1 METRELPTWLIRAKP
16 KLQRRLQRLSLK
28 IQERQLAKRDLPLR
42 LPRVKHQRRSQRRY
56 WPPLLEPLL
65 QQLLLKMHQQRKKKR
80 RRRHLMGKRRQPQL
94 SK

>member
-42 LPRVKHQRRSQRRY
+42 LPRVKHQRRSQRWY
-56 WPPLLEPLL
+56 WPPLL